1 MKILRDEGAQAV
13 PLGYLIAFVI
23 SMMLLIT
30 TVMSYHAMV
39 AGTARLGYADIGN
52 DVAGTIVDMCLTTA
66 PGSTGTVNRT
76 IEIPLQVGGDP
87 YVIKTTKYITG
98 DTSTHV
104 ILITARGAK
113 VYVPLNNIDQGISIE
128 SVEGGVPSGSG
139 RVIVEYDMAAKKIT
153 LR

>member
-1 MKILRDEGAQAV
+1 MMRTFRDDGAQAV

-30 TVMSYHAMV
+30 TVLSYHAMV

-52 DVAGTIVDMCLTTA
+52 DVAGTIADICLTTA
-66 PGSTGTVNRT
+66 SSSTGTVNRA
-76 IEIPLQVGGDP
+76 IEIPLQVGGYP
-87 YVIKTTKYITG
+87 YVIKTNKYIMVPG
-98 DTSTHV
+98 TSTQA
-104 ILITARGAK
+104 ILVTARGAS
-113 VYVPLNNIDQGISIE
+113 VYVPLNNVEQGISIE
-128 SVEGGVPSGSG
+128 GEAPSGSG

>member
-1 MKILRDEGAQAV
+1 MMKILRDEGAQAV

-30 TVMSYHAMV
+30 TVLSYQAMV

-52 DVAGTIVDMCLTTA
+52 DVAGTIADMCLTTA
-66 PGSTGTVNRT
+66 SSSTGTVNRT

-87 YVIKTTKYITG
+87 YVIKTNKYITVPG
-98 DTSTHV
+98 TSTQA
-104 ILITARGAK
+104 ILITARGAR
-113 VYVPLNNIDQGISIE
+113 VYVPLNNVGQGISIE
-128 SVEGGVPSGSG
+128 GEAPSGSG
-139 RVIVEYDMAAKKIT
+139 WVIVEYDMAAKKIT